1 MLQSGTES
9 IEPIAV
15 KRQGLHPFDRK
26 FVEWSAARRNLPFV
40 LALHRATGWS
50 IHAITLHV
58 GRHHEIQ
65 TFYVMDDR
73 GRALAPNGIMGH
85 GPFSFTWFQDIRAR
99 HSATIGRIPDPGT
112 LPDPL
117 EARNTLEIIPL
128 PDIAEAAVVY
138 SAIPEKVLIADLG
151 RGGILAGVESD
162 TIAATLSLI
171 RNRAFADEAGKRPMP
186 RVESDD
192 LNVFTRKRCMAFSEA
207 LLANPNRAGLKGCIL
222 AEPGFFERDPLK
234 ASGFH
239 SAVLHPDGQIEDA
252 WGKRSA
258 SSAAQL
264 FGMKRWVLSTDAYGP
279 VRDDFIR
286 SFDGTPGFYERRL
299 SEAARI
305 IEREW
310 PR

>member
-1 MLQSGTES
+1 MIQSGAET
-9 IEPIAV
+9 IEPIAI

-26 FVEWSAARRNLPFV
+26 FIEWSAARRDLPFV
-40 LALHRATGWS
+40 LALHRATGWP
-50 IHAITLHV
+50 IHVIALHV
-58 GRHHEIQ
+58 GRHHEVQ
-65 TFYVMDDR
+65 TYYVMDDR
-73 GRALAPNGIMGH
+73 GRVLAPNGIMGH
-85 GPFSFTWFQDIRAR
+85 GPFSFTWFQDIRAS
-99 HSATIGRIPDPGT
+99 HSAKIRSMPDPGE

-138 SAIPEKVLIADLG
+138 SAFPEKALIADLG
-151 RGGILAGVESD
+151 RGGILAGVESEV
-162 TIAATLSLI
+162 IAAALGLI
-171 RNRAFADEAGKRPMP
+171 RNRPFTDEAGKRLKP

-207 LLANPNRAGLKGCIL
+207 LLARPDRAGLRGCIL
-222 AEPGFFERDPLK
+222 AEPEFFERSPLT
-234 ASGFH
+234 AAGFH
-239 SAVLHPDGQIEDA
+239 SAVFHPDGEIEDA
-252 WGKRSA
+252 WGKRTP

-264 FGMKRWVLSTDAYGP
+264 FGMKRWVLSADAYAS

-299 SEAARI
+299 SEATRL

-310 PR
+310 SR